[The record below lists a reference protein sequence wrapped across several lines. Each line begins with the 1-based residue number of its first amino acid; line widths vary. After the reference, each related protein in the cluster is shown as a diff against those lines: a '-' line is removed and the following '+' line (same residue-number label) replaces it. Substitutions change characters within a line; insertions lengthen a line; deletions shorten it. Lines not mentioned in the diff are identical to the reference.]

1 MVEVLQDIM
10 QEIEDV
16 IDKVKDEELQAVMAE
31 LDKSRRVFVA
41 GEGRSGFSAR
51 GFAMRLM
58 HIGYTVYFVGETI
71 TPAMQAGDVFIGV
84 SGSGKSASVVNDAK
98 KAKDVG
104 LTVIA
109 VTSKPESP
117 LAEAAKTVLVIPG
130 TVKGDTGEARGS
142 IQLLSSL
149 LTRVFILLWMR
160 SACFSAE
167 ETIQQ
172 TKQQQK
178 HTGKRYIYCF
188 KKKEGIRI
196 GQQINGR
203 NERKNPC
210 NENCTCSKT
219 Q

>member
-1 MVEVLQDIM
+1 MIAGLDIGTTGCKITVYDEKGNHLFKSYQKYETIRKNNT
-10 QEIEDV
+10 QEIVSQDV

-98 KAKDVG
+98 KAKDAG

-130 TVKGDTGEARGS
+130 TVKGDTWEARGS

-149 LTRVFILLWMR
+149 FDQSLHITLDALCLLLSR
-160 SACFSAE
+160 RDHTAN
-167 ETIQQ
+167 ETA
-172 TKQQQK
+172 TKA
-178 HTGKRYIYCF
+178 HW
-188 KKKEGIRI
+188 
-196 GQQINGR
+196 
-203 NERKNPC
+203 
-210 NENCTCSKT
+210 
-219 Q
+219 